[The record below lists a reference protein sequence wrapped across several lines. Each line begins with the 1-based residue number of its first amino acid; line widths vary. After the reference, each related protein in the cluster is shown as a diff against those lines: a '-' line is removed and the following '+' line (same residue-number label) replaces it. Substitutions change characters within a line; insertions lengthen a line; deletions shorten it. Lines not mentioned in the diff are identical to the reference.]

1 MGINSLVFNFSSEK
15 RFKEAFLTYYP
26 RLCLYAFRILRNQ
39 GEAEDI
45 VQNVFISFWDNQ
57 VTVQDIEAIKPFLYR
72 SVYNACM
79 NHIRHQDYVDRQMEH
94 FEEEGVESNAYLVRT
109 IENEIMDEIFRVIDT
124 LPTECSKIFRMSY
137 VEGMD
142 IQKVADRLGISV
154 NTVKTQ
160 RMRARKLLKERLK
173 NLFPLFMLLFSA

>member
-1 MGINSLVFNFSSEK
+1 MGIFNFSLEK
-15 RFKEAFLTYYP
+15 RFKEAFLAYYP

-57 VTVQDIEAIKPFLYR
+57 VTVQDTEAIKSFLYR

-79 NHIRHQDYVDRQMEH
+79 NYIRHQDYVGRQMEY

-137 VEGMD
+137 V
-142 IQKVADRLGISV
+142 ADRLGISV

-173 NLFPLFMLLFSA
+173 NLFPLFMMLFSA